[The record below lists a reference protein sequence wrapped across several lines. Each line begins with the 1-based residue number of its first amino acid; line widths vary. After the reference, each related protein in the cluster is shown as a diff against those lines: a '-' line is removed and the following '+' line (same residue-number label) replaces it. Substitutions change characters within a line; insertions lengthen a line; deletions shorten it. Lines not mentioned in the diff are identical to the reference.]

1 MPEHLTLHY
10 HSSLKLLLPKNLSH
24 KIWKLKDSF
33 QEQLKS
39 PKAKLYK
46 IMSSPCVS
54 IYRQHFLWI
63 LIKITMHTCVN
74 ILQQDSLIN
83 HNPLSTLENS
93 KAIGQKQSVAFPD
106 AAAVSQPQ
114 K

>member
-1 MPEHLTLHY
+1 MP
-10 HSSLKLLLPKNLSH
+10 SS
-24 KIWKLKDSF
+24 
-33 QEQLKS
+33 
-39 PKAKLYK
+39 
-46 IMSSPCVS
+46 CVA

-93 KAIGQKQSVAFPD
+93 KAIGKKQSVASP
-106 AAAVSQPQ
+106 AAGVVSLPQ
-114 K
+114 ER